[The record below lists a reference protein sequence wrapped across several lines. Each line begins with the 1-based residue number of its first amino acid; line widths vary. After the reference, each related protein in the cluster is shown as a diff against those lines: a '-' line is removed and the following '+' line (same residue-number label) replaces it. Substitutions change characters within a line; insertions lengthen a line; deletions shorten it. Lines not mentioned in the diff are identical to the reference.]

1 MSKANR
7 RNINT
12 QINKVLQIGTEW
24 LGLQRTSSHVLGILY
39 KKGLYSTAGL
49 SIKSLVQES
58 GLSQSTVSSICS
70 NLESLDIIVKRTN
83 GGQLG
88 RGRKSAQYSMA
99 IGIDELLRRGLNK
112 CLERVDRVSKNID
125 QILTNISLHDNVT
138 LALIAKAA
146 DEINQFLSSP
156 STTE

>member
-1 MSKANR
+1 MSKANK

-24 LGLQRTSSHVLGILY
+24 LGLQRTASHLIGILY
-39 KKGLYSTAGL
+39 KKGLYSTSGL
-49 SIKSLVQES
+49 SIKNLVQES
-58 GLSQSTVSSICS
+58 GLSQSTVSSICA

-83 GGQLG
+83 GGQQG

-99 IGIDELLRRGLNK
+99 IGIDELLRRGLNT

-125 QILTNISLHDNVT
+125 QILANISLHDNVT

-146 DEINQFLSSP
+146 DEINQFLNNP
-156 STTE
+156 STR